1 MSNYAAAKVLYVF
14 FFRFCEMVFLENNVH
29 YSNLSFI
36 FSSQTAQELCGQR
49 LVLFSYGSGLASS
62 MFSFRLS
69 QDASPGSQLEA
80 LASSC
85 ADLKARL
92 DSRRKIDPAQF
103 EQSMKLR
110 EETHHLGI
118 YP

>member
-1 MSNYAAAKVLYVF
+1 MEISSPSLILLHAIYLYNKVFNFV
-14 FFRFCEMVFLENNVH
+14 
-29 YSNLSFI
+29 I
-36 FSSQTAQELCGQR
+36 FSQSAQQLCGQR

-62 MFSFRLS
+62 MFSFRVS

-80 LASSC
+80 VVSSC

-110 EETHHLGI
+110 EETHHLGMLAE
-118 YP
+118 P